1 MPNNNIQLLIELGVS
16 DTSRDNINN
25 YIKSLKNLSKVEISL
40 DVDNLSSTNKSFNET
55 NKIIED
61 LQEQVKQLKS
71 ELKGL
76 GSTKLGINGLE
87 DFKKEIGKSIKSIGD
102 LEEVAKKFN
111 GDMTLTY
118 KTVTKIDPIT
128 DKEYKDNILKSINAT
143 MQDVDGRIKTLTFT
157 PVFNEKDVLTG
168 IDQVSEKIKNVD
180 FKDFDTKVLK
190 VEERLRQLGRQGYI
204 SSNQIDDF
212 YTTLEGAKTDKSV
225 SVLERL
231 NQEMTEFS
239 NRDLHNSKLKN
250 AMDSI
255 KNDVTKLINQLETL
269 NNIDGIDKSGL
280 SKVIGGL
287 SDIKNA
293 TVQTD
298 AELKK
303 LNVQFDNIEN
313 SAKDFIK
320 EGQRISKVN
329 GEIEKLHTTIAKLQG
344 QGSLSLPQAN
354 KFLTDIKSVEKTTE
368 AVKQLENQ
376 INKTANET
384 TATNKIKNA
393 MEAISPTVD
402 RLNEKLDIMVKK
414 LGGNVNSSNLEKI
427 RNEIQ
432 VISDTK
438 ITTVDEIAKLNN
450 QLSQTEKSI
459 TQLGVASN
467 ASSRFE
473 DQIRKAEK
481 ALAELEQTGYST
493 ESKINE
499 FKNTLQNIPTGDL
512 AKLKSLIN
520 DIDDEMSLI
529 ARNNK
534 ISETL
539 QKMVNEL
546 SKVEAQFDKTKN
558 LYQRTFNREE
568 AEQIAKHFD
577 EIRKSIQALP
587 KDTELITKKHLDE
600 LSNGINNASISVK
613 QFNAN
618 ATTSVRNSL
627 GMVESLKTAFE
638 KFPVK

>member
-1 MPNNNIQLLIELGVS
+1 
-16 DTSRDNINN
+16 
-25 YIKSLKNLSKVEISL
+25 
-40 DVDNLSSTNKSFNET
+40 
-55 NKIIED
+55 
-61 LQEQVKQLKS
+61 
-71 ELKGL
+71 
-76 GSTKLGINGLE
+76 
-87 DFKKEIGKSIKSIGD
+87 
-102 LEEVAKKFN
+102 
-111 GDMTLTY
+111 MTLTY

-539 QKMVNEL
+539 QRMVNEL

-568 AEQIAKHFD
+568 AEQIAKQFD
-577 EIRKSIQALP
+577 EIRKSIEALP
-587 KDTELITKKHLDE
+587 KDVTLITKKHLDE

-627 GMVESLKTAFE
+627 GIIESLKTAFE